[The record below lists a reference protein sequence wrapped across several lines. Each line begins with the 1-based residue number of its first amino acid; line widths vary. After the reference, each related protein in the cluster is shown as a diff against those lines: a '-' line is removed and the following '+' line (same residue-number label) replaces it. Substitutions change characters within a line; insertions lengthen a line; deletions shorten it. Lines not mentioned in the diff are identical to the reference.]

1 MTETIP
7 SATALDRPIATW
19 LAHQR
24 ALGRGFSIEER
35 VLDSLRRCLARLPG
49 ADLDQGGFDR
59 WCETLRHLDANTRRA
74 RQMIVRRFCL
84 FRRRTDP
91 TCFVPDPL
99 CFSRPHPY
107 RDPVIVTPGQVARM
121 LAAAD
126 SLEPTPD
133 SPLRPAVLRIALVL
147 LYTAGLRRGELLR
160 LTLDDIDPQAG
171 VLRIRA
177 SKFHKSRL
185 VPLSPEARR
194 ELRAYL
200 RRRLAAPLDASPR
213 GPLLCHTARGLRGYT
228 GTGLGSGIHELFERA
243 GVRDGD
249 GRRPRIHD
257 LRHSFA
263 VEALMRWD
271 REGADVQ
278 ANLPR
283 LAMYMG
289 HVSIAST
296 AYYLRFVPA
305 LAGLASE
312 RFERRFGDLV
322 KEVRT

>member
-7 SATALDRPIATW
+7 SSTILDRPVAAWI
-19 LAHQR
+19 AHQR
-24 ALGRGFSIEER
+24 ALGRGFSVEER
-35 VLDSLRRCLARLPG
+35 VLDSLRRCFARQPG

-121 LAAAD
+121 LAAAN

-147 LYTAGLRRGELLR
+147 LYTAGLRRGEVLR

-185 VPLSPEARR
+185 VPLSPDARK

-200 RRRLAAPLDASPR
+200 RRRLAAPQDASPR
-213 GPLLCHTARGLRGYT
+213 GPLLCHTARGLAS
-228 GTGLGSGIHELFERA
+228 SGA
-243 GVRDGD
+243 A
-249 GRRPRIHD
+249 RR
-257 LRHSFA
+257 LR
-263 VEALMRWD
+263 R
-271 REGADVQ
+271 
-278 ANLPR
+278 
-283 LAMYMG
+283 
-289 HVSIAST
+289 
-296 AYYLRFVPA
+296 
-305 LAGLASE
+305 
-312 RFERRFGDLV
+312 
-322 KEVRT
+322 